1 MKVRTRISLILIDA
15 MLLLASFSLTVII
28 KPAPDIP
35 YFRSYAGSLAI
46 FLLLWLLISHISSK
60 LDAGRYY
67 SLRSLNTT
75 IIITNLFILSLS
87 ALAMYAFRNLDYSRF
102 IVFGTIFMTTL
113 LEMILAYFYFYIKHA
128 KTGRNGMFTS
138 YKSGFNLLQLRNL
151 EQEQHPF
158 TIEEK
163 KTPHR
168 DKIDQT
174 LIAEAGKDV
183 YTFINKHMDLSNGN
197 HIVFSTTTRFNIKRI
212 PREHYTNLVNL
223 KRINDI
229 RYINKFFET
238 VNEKIPEKGVFVG
251 CAETKNQRKKR
262 ILKKYPPGIN
272 MAVYAVDFV
281 VKRLFPKFYLTK
293 KAYFFLTR
301 GNNRVITKAETLG
314 RLYSCGYEMVD
325 ETDIDGK
332 LYFAAKKR
340 KQPVFDENPTYGPF
354 IKLPRIGKDGKI
366 INVYKLRT
374 MHPFAE
380 YIQDYIYANHNLQNG
395 GKFCNDFRITTL
407 GKIFRKFWLDEIPMM
422 INLVKG
428 EMKLVGVRPLSEH
441 YFSLYHET
449 LQKKRIQFK
458 PGLIPPYYADLPETL
473 EEIQESEMRYLE
485 AYEKHPWLT
494 DWRYFWQAVFNI
506 LFRRKRS
513 G

>member
-1 MKVRTRISLILIDA
+1 
-15 MLLLASFSLTVII
+15 
-28 KPAPDIP
+28 
-35 YFRSYAGSLAI
+35 
-46 FLLLWLLISHISSK
+46 
-60 LDAGRYY
+60 
-67 SLRSLNTT
+67 
-75 IIITNLFILSLS
+75 
-87 ALAMYAFRNLDYSRF
+87 
-102 IVFGTIFMTTL
+102 
-113 LEMILAYFYFYIKHA
+113 
-128 KTGRNGMFTS
+128 
-138 YKSGFNLLQLRNL
+138 
-151 EQEQHPF
+151 
-158 TIEEK
+158 
-163 KTPHR
+163 
-168 DKIDQT
+168 
-174 LIAEAGKDV
+174 
-183 YTFINKHMDLSNGN
+183 
-197 HIVFSTTTRFNIKRI
+197 
-212 PREHYTNLVNL
+212 
-223 KRINDI
+223 
-229 RYINKFFET
+229 
-238 VNEKIPEKGVFVG
+238 
-251 CAETKNQRKKR
+251 
-262 ILKKYPPGIN
+262 
-272 MAVYAVDFV
+272 
-281 VKRLFPKFYLTK
+281 
-293 KAYFFLTR
+293 
-301 GNNRVITKAETLG
+301 
-314 RLYSCGYEMVD
+314 MVD